1 MTPKTWRE
9 VELWQEYLRGFV
21 AGLRVQWAKV
31 EEDTSEALDELASL
45 EALKPCGEC
54 GGAGGMVE
62 YGSFFPARRGGCS
75 GTGIAPKKEKDRE

>member
-45 EALKPCGEC
+45 EALKPCSVY
-54 GGAGGMVE
+54 GGAGKHHGTNCPYCVD
-62 YGSFFPARRGGCS
+62 GSGIEGCAR
-75 GTGIAPKKEKDRE
+75 